1 MNTNTRSHNAVG
13 IGAVVAMVLCCIGP
27 ALVAAGALGAVGG
40 LLGNPGVVVAGA
52 AVAAAAVVAAVRRRQ
67 RGDPSCRPAP
77 GPDLADVDE
86 QGTQPEHA
94 ARS

>member
-1 MNTNTRSHNAVG
+1 MNTSTRSHKVG
-13 IGAVVAMVLCCIGP
+13 IGAVVAMVLCCVGP

-40 LLGNPGVVVAGA
+40 LLGNPVVVVAGA
-52 AVAAAAVVAAVRRRQ
+52 AVAAAVVAAVRRRQ

-77 GPDLADVDE
+77 DHDIAVVDE
-86 QGTQPEHA
+86 QGTRPEHA